1 MEGTGIDTNYDS
13 LLGEVAAV
21 EDYPGF
27 IFPDDRRFFN
37 PPSML
42 DALQSQLRESGQ
54 EMPEGPGRVA
64 KIILDSL
71 AFRYASV
78 LQLIEALT
86 GKRINGVHVIGGGS
100 QNAYLNQATANATG
114 LSVLAGPS
122 EATVIGNL
130 LVQAISA
137 GQFASLAEAREFLSK
152 QIQVQK
158 FGPEPRCLRRG
169 ATPLR
174 RNRRAVPAR
183 SVISEQ
189 KCGFHYSSP
198 VWSINYGRRLAQRLS
213 KCCGA
218 PVAKL
223 SLTSGRPAVGSRPLI
238 PAIVRRRVRWPGA
251 SSKSSK
257 ARTPS
262 SVLRD
267 LVRRWSI
274 ISAICLRTMTS
285 GGPGRRRWPYAHM
298 NWDLFWLMFWASM
311 T

>member
-1 MEGTGIDTNYDS
+1 VGVERDGVLINEEVAQNNFTNEGGAFGTIRFLKNVMGLWILEACRREWKSRGFETDHDS

-86 GKRINGVHVIGGGS
+86 GKKINGVHVIGGGS
-100 QNAYLNQATANATG
+100 QNAYLNQATADATG

-137 GQFASLAEAREFLSK
+137 GQFASLVEARAFLSK

-158 FGPEPRCLRRG
+158 FAPRTSAACAEGQRRY
-169 ATPLR
+169 AAIEER
-174 RNRRAVPAR
+174 YRRAA
-183 SVISEQ
+183 
-189 KCGFHYSSP
+189 
-198 VWSINYGRRLAQRLS
+198 
-213 KCCGA
+213 
-218 PVAKL
+218 
-223 SLTSGRPAVGSRPLI
+223 
-238 PAIVRRRVRWPGA
+238 
-251 SSKSSK
+251 
-257 ARTPS
+257 
-262 SVLRD
+262 
-267 LVRRWSI
+267 
-274 ISAICLRTMTS
+274 
-285 GGPGRRRWPYAHM
+285 
-298 NWDLFWLMFWASM
+298 
-311 T
+311 